1 MRILVT
7 GGAGFIGS
15 HVVRELTAAGHE
27 VVVVDALL
35 PLAHEGVQ
43 PDLEPGVEHRWG
55 DLADPVIARD
65 VVAGVDA
72 VSHQASMVGLGADFA
87 DVGAYVHHNDAA
99 TASLLG
105 ALHERGFAGRLVLAA
120 SMVVYGEGRYRCPVH
135 GVQRPGPRPE
145 AQLDAGR
152 WDPECTACG
161 AALVPKPV
169 TEDSPVDPRSVY
181 AATKL
186 HQEHLAACFGRE
198 HGVPVTAL
206 RYHNVYGPGMPRDTP
221 YSGVAAIFRSSLEKG
236 DSPTVF
242 EDGAQMRDFVHV
254 DDVAAANLAAASSTA
269 ERPDL
274 QGFTAV
280 NVCSGRPVS
289 ILEVATAL
297 CEARGDSDSMGSV
310 SPVITGQY
318 RSGDVRHIVADPGRA
333 AKVLGF
339 RAAVDPSE
347 GLREFAFAP
356 LR

>member
-1 MRILVT
+1 VRILVT

-221 YSGVAAIFRSSLEKG
+221 YAGVASIFRSALERG
-236 DSPTVF
+236 DAPTVF
-242 EDGAQMRDFVHV
+242 EDGRQLRDFVHV
-254 DDVAAANLAAASSTA
+254 HDVARANRLALEAA
-269 ERPDL
+269 RPVD
-274 QGFTAV
+274 GPV
-280 NVCSGRPVS
+280 NVASGEPRTVFELADALSRAQGAGAPRPE
-289 ILEVATAL
+289 I
-297 CEARGDSDSMGSV
+297 R
-310 SPVITGQY
+310 PQY
-318 RSGDVRHIVADPGRA
+318 RLGDVRHVFASTARIRER
-333 AKVLGF
+333 LGF
-339 RAAVDPSE
+339 APEVSFAD
-347 GLREFAFAP
+347 GIDEFVAAP
-356 LR
+356 LRG